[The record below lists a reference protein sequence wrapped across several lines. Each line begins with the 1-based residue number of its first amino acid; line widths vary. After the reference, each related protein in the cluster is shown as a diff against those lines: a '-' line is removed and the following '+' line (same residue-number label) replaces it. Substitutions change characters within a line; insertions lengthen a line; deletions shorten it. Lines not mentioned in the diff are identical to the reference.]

1 MAMSKKPDWIRV
13 KGVDES
19 VLRRM
24 KSLTDKYHLH
34 TVCEGATC
42 PNMGECFCAGTATFM
57 ILGDTCTR
65 NCAFCSVKHG
75 VPSRPDPEEPG
86 HVALAAK
93 ELGLKHVVLTCVTRD
108 DLPDGG
114 AQQFA
119 LTLEAIRRVL
129 PQATTDV
136 LVSDLLGRK
145 DCVAIVLAQTPDIF
159 AHNLETVPRLYSTCR
174 RQADYQRSLMVLQYS
189 KELSPKTHT
198 KSGLMLGLGE
208 TREEVLAV
216 MRDLRAVD
224 CDFLTLGQYLRPAR
238 ENLEVKEFIHPDVF
252 EQYRQSACDLGFR
265 YVASAPFVRSSFHSE
280 EALQHIAR

>member
-1 MAMSKKPDWIRV
+1 MVMTKKPDWIRV

-19 VLRRM
+19 VLQRM

-75 VPSRPDPEEPG
+75 VPSRPDPEEPE

-136 LVSDLLGRK
+136 LVSDLRGSR
-145 DCVAIVLAQTPDIF
+145 DCVAIVLEAKPDIF
-159 AHNLETVPRLYSTCR
+159 AHNLETVPRLYGTCR
-174 RQADYQRSLMVLQYS
+174 RQANYQRSLTVLQYA
-189 KELSPKTHT
+189 KELSPQTHT

-216 MRDLRAVD
+216 MRDLRGAG
-224 CDFLTLGQYLRPAR
+224 CDFLTLGQYLRPAP
-238 ENLEVKEFIHPDVF
+238 ENLEVQEFIHPDVF
-252 EQYRQSACDLGFR
+252 EEYRLSAGAMGFR